1 MADTRTNIVFGD
13 IEIPTSQHPEIKKL
27 KRKNNVHHMHGNKVW
42 NSTLVTM
49 DTFEEL
55 DSIKGRIADLGC
67 GWGVLTHYMQK
78 KGGDVT
84 GFDLDEGVKPY
95 FDLMSKLMGVK
106 PKFKNIDIFSDDLPL
121 DYDVYIAC
129 DVCFWEVHTDKW
141 VSLIKKLYDAD
152 KVLTMI
158 DPGRQSFWSLLQNS
172 PCEYMVERRY
182 IEKPRKTDAFIAMF
196 GD

>member
-1 MADTRTNIVFGD
+1 
-13 IEIPTSQHPEIKKL
+13 
-27 KRKNNVHHMHGNKVW
+27 
-42 NSTLVTM
+42 
-49 DTFEEL
+49 
-55 DSIKGRIADLGC
+55 
-67 GWGVLTHYMQK
+67 
-78 KGGDVT
+78 
-84 GFDLDEGVKPY
+84 
-95 FDLMSKLMGVK
+95 MSNLMGVK

-141 VSLIKKLYDAD
+141 VALIKKLYDAG